1 MNWYELSNWAKDGS
15 ACRHNMAYWVG
26 ANWWGLGPGAHSHID
41 GKRWWNVK
49 HPTNYRSL
57 MLSNELPIDGSEI
70 LSDSEKESERVMLQI
85 RLPDG
90 IARASIS
97 PEQNAIAHSY
107 VGDGSL
113 SQEAWDS
120 GRIALTQKGRLVA
133 DRIVREILL

>member
-1 MNWYELSNWAKDGS
+1 
-15 ACRHNMAYWVG
+15 
-26 ANWWGLGPGAHSHID
+26 
-41 GKRWWNVK
+41 
-49 HPTNYRSL
+49 